1 MKHLSDFEVRS
12 FRNVRPTKLEFR
24 PGLNVVLGKNAAGK
38 TSLLKL
44 LAGSLSGISP
54 DPLQEERAVELRLVD
69 ADASLGQSVARTRT
83 GETGPRGVALFATRD
98 SYAINIPGLA
108 VNAEIRD
115 GEVVVDGVSNPGGE
129 SPLVT
134 LLRSLE
140 KRPGFDRLLNLV
152 FTSTARLDEALDYF
166 QLLLGFWQTRN
177 GERVSNSFWDGL
189 PESLSRFEVSLTGKD
204 GPMFRAAFLTKAA
217 QVMGYDAA
225 EGRVDVET
233 KATGASVETKFTS
246 LRFAFAHGADR
257 FLHHSL
263 SYGERRLL
271 AFFAMSDACP
281 EIMIVDELINGLHHD
296 WIRACL
302 SEIGERQAFLT
313 SQNPLLLDY
322 LEFEDS
328 EDVRRGFVLCE
339 RVKGESGLT
348 ELVWR
353 NPTQAEASEFFAAYE
368 TGLQSVSEILISKG
382 FW

>member
-1 MKHLSDFEVRS
+1 MKHLSQFEVRS

-54 DPLQEERAVELRLVD
+54 DSVEEERAVEFKLNNG
-69 ADASLGQSVARTRT
+69 DASLGLRVERTRT
-83 GETGPRGVALFATRD
+83 GETGPRGVALFASREAY
-98 SYAINIPGLA
+98 SVNIPGLTL
-108 VNAEIRD
+108 NAEIRD
-115 GEVVVDGVSNPGGE
+115 GEVIIDGVSNSGGE
-129 SPLVT
+129 SPLLT
-134 LLRSLE
+134 LLRGLE
-140 KRPGFDRLLNLV
+140 KRAGFDRLLNLV
-152 FTSTARLDEALDYF
+152 LTSTARLDEALDYF

-177 GERVSNSFWDGL
+177 GERVNSSLWDGL

-204 GPMFRAAFLTKAA
+204 GPMFRAAFLAKAA
-217 QVMGYDAA
+217 RVMGYDSA
-225 EGRVDVET
+225 EGRLDVET
-233 KATGASVETKFTS
+233 KATGASVETKFTN
-246 LRFAFAHGADR
+246 LRFAFSHGADR

-302 SEIGERQAFLT
+302 SEIGSRQAFLT

-322 LEFEDS
+322 LEFENS

-339 RVKGESGLT
+339 RVKTETGLT

-353 NPTQAEASEFFAAYE
+353 NPTQDEAKEFFAAYE